1 MQDLRLIGVH
11 EDGEHLLLSDADG
24 GRFRVRVDEPLRTA
38 VRHDR
43 PRLGQ
48 QQVDAD
54 ASLRPRDVQ
63 ALIRAGSSAE
73 EVAER
78 SGWSVDKVRRYEG
91 PILAEREHVA
101 GLSRGVRVRG
111 RSSGAGAPT
120 LSVRVGERLKGR
132 GVDPSA
138 ASWDAWREEGGPWT
152 VVVTFAAGGRQRQAS
167 WHFDLADRTVT
178 AIDDEARWLSE
189 EEEPVPGPIPAPHL
203 SQGPSRTTTVY
214 DVEAEGGLRAAE
226 RPAAAA
232 TVETTGAERPARAER
247 GPEPLDLMTA
257 MRERSTA
264 RGRRKS
270 GARRG
275 TRKSPTNVPGAGEHV
290 PDDAVPLEDM
300 AYDPETMPPP
310 PAAHAH
316 PDLPDPLDARPEP
329 EAAAWAEAA
338 GLARD
343 DVAPA
348 ALDGDDAAA
357 DAEEPEAATAAVT
370 AAETETAEV
379 LESVQSL
386 ESPHR
391 TDEPVATPADTV
403 DDVEDD
409 VEDDAED
416 DASGVAPQDVAVEP
430 APAPGPSTAAVTET
444 PSPSEDPVPDAGSAP
459 DAGQPV
465 AAEPVAE
472 ERTAEEP
479 EAAEPEARDA
489 EAEEPAAEQA
499 EAEAEEPE
507 AAEPAAEPAPKPAPP
522 ARPSSRRNGRPSVP
536 SWDDIMFGA
545 RPGGR
550 S

>member
-24 GRFRVRVDEPLRTA
+24 GRFRVRVDEPLRA
-38 VRHDR
+38 AIRHDR

-48 QQVDAD
+48 QQVEAD
-54 ASLRPRDVQ
+54 AALRPRDVQ

-78 SGWSVDKVRRYEG
+78 SGWSVEKVRRYEG
-91 PILAEREHVA
+91 PIVAEREHVA

-132 GVDPSA
+132 GVDPAA

-189 EEEPVPGPIPAPHL
+189 EEEPAPGPIPAPHL
-203 SQGPSRTTTVY
+203 SVGPSRSTTVY
-214 DVEAEGGLRAAE
+214 DVEAEGGVRATQRSAPAE
-226 RPAAAA
+226 PERLEVPPRVDIPAA
-232 TVETTGAERPARAER
+232 R

-257 MRERSTA
+257 MRERTTA
-264 RGRRKS
+264 RRR
-270 GARRG
+270 RRG
-275 TRKSPTNVPGAGEHV
+275 GSRRGPRKAPTNLPGAGDQV
-290 PDDAVPLEDM
+290 PDDAMPLEDL
-300 AYDPETMPPP
+300 AYDPGTMPPP
-310 PAAHAH
+310 PGAHAH
-316 PDLPDPLDARPEP
+316 PEATDPLDARPEP

-338 GLARD
+338 G
-343 DVAPA
+343 A
-348 ALDGDDAAA
+348 ALDQSDPAPAVQAPEPDDEATAADTVGTTPA
-357 DAEEPEAATAAVT
+357 DAETAEVLEDA
-370 AAETETAEV
+370 ETAEV

-386 ESPHR
+386 EAPHR
-391 TDEPVATPADTV
+391 
-403 DDVEDD
+403 
-409 VEDDAED
+409 
-416 DASGVAPQDVAVEP
+416 APQPDEEPATKSAAASVQPLQPVESVDEASVEP
-430 APAPGPSTAAVTET
+430 RPVT
-444 PSPSEDPVPDAGSAP
+444 PV
-459 DAGQPV
+459 
-465 AAEPVAE
+465 
-472 ERTAEEP
+472 EP
-479 EAAEPEARDA
+479 EPEPEPEVERESPRVADVRPEPEV
-489 EAEEPAAEQA
+489 EAAPEPAAEKA
-499 EAEAEEPE
+499 PEPIPEVEPEPEPE
-507 AAEPAAEPAPKPAPP
+507 AETGPEPEDEAVPEPKAEAKPKPAAP
-522 ARPSSRRNGRPSVP
+522 ARRNGRPSVP

>member
-203 SQGPSRTTTVY
+203 SQGPGRTTTVY

-232 TVETTGAERPARAER
+232 TVETTDAERPARAER

-338 GLARD
+338 GLALD

-348 ALDGDDAAA
+348 PLAARRRGGRRGARGRRCCGHGRRDRDRRGARVGAVAGVPAPHRRAGDDARR
-357 DAEEPEAATAAVT
+357 
-370 AAETETAEV
+370 
-379 LESVQSL
+379 
-386 ESPHR
+386 HR
-391 TDEPVATPADTV
+391 GRRRDDGRRRGRRVRGRPAGRRRGAGARAGTV
-403 DDVEDD
+403 DRRRDRD
-409 VEDDAED
+409 
-416 DASGVAPQDVAVEP
+416 PLAVR
-430 APAPGPSTAAVTET
+430 GP
-444 PSPSEDPVPDAGSAP
+444 
-459 DAGQPV
+459 
-465 AAEPVAE
+465 
-472 ERTAEEP
+472 
-479 EAAEPEARDA
+479 
-489 EAEEPAAEQA
+489 
-499 EAEAEEPE
+499 
-507 AAEPAAEPAPKPAPP
+507 
-522 ARPSSRRNGRPSVP
+522 
-536 SWDDIMFGA
+536 GA
-545 RPGGR
+545 RGRVSARRRAAGGR
-550 S
+550 

>member
-48 QQVDAD
+48 QQIEAD
-54 ASLRPRDVQ
+54 AALRPRDVQ

-91 PILAEREHVA
+91 PIVAEREHVA

-203 SQGPSRTTTVY
+203 SPGPGRTTTVY

-226 RPAAAA
+226 RPSAAA
-232 TVETTGAERPARAER
+232 TAEPADAERPARAER

-338 GLARD
+338 GAALD
-343 DVAPA
+343 DAVPAATAATAAPA
-348 ALDGDDAAA
+348 APAPQDGGEA
-357 DAEEPEAATAAVT
+357 DAEEPEV
-370 AAETETAEV
+370 
-379 LESVQSL
+379 
-386 ESPHR
+386 
-391 TDEPVATPADTV
+391 
-403 DDVEDD
+403 
-409 VEDDAED
+409 
-416 DASGVAPQDVAVEP
+416 ASG
-430 APAPGPSTAAVTET
+430 GCH
-444 PSPSEDPVPDAGSAP
+444 
-459 DAGQPV
+459 
-465 AAEPVAE
+465 
-472 ERTAEEP
+472 
-479 EAAEPEARDA
+479 
-489 EAEEPAAEQA
+489 
-499 EAEAEEPE
+499 
-507 AAEPAAEPAPKPAPP
+507 
-522 ARPSSRRNGRPSVP
+522 GR
-536 SWDDIMFGA
+536 
-545 RPGGR
+545 
-550 S
+550 

>member
-111 RSSGAGAPT
+111 RSTGAGAPT

-203 SQGPSRTTTVY
+203 SQGPGRTTTVY
-214 DVEAEGGLRAAE
+214 DVEAEGGLRAAA

-232 TVETTGAERPARAER
+232 TVEPTDAERPARVER

-338 GLARD
+338 GLALD

-357 DAEEPEAATAAVT
+357 EAEEPEPAAAAVT

-391 TDEPVATPADTV
+391 TDEPVTTPADTV
-403 DDVEDD
+403 DDAV
-409 VEDDAED
+409 DDAED
-416 DASGVAPQDVAVEP
+416 DASGSPRRTSSWSRRPRRNVDRRRDRDPLAVRRTRCP
-430 APAPGPSTAAVTET
+430 RPGQRPT
-444 PSPSEDPVPDAGSAP
+444 PGSRWPRSARPRSARPRNPRLRSPRPGT
-459 DAGQPV
+459 
-465 AAEPVAE
+465 
-472 ERTAEEP
+472 RR
-479 EAAEPEARDA
+479 AR
-489 EAEEPAAEQA
+489 PKA

>member
-1 MQDLRLIGVH
+1 MAMQDLRLIGVH

-48 QQVDAD
+48 QQVEAD

-78 SGWSVDKVRRYEG
+78 SGWTVDKVRRYEG
-91 PILAEREHVA
+91 PIVAEREHVA

-120 LSVRVGERLKGR
+120 LSVRVAERLKGR

-203 SQGPSRTTTVY
+203 SQGPGRTTTTVY
-214 DVEAEGGLRAAE
+214 DVEAEGGLRAAA
-226 RPAAAA
+226 RPAAA
-232 TVETTGAERPARAER
+232 TVEPTDAERPVRAER
-247 GPEPLDLMTA
+247 DPEPLDLMTA

-275 TRKSPTNVPGAGEHV
+275 PRKSPTHVPGAGEHV

-310 PAAHAH
+310 PAAHDH

-329 EAAAWAEAA
+329 LAAACAEAA
-338 GLARD
+338 GLALAD
-343 DVAPA
+343 ASPAPQ
-348 ALDGDDAAA
+348 DGDDDAT
-357 DAEEPEAATAAVT
+357 DAEEPEVAAAAITV
-370 AAETETAEV
+370 AEAETAEV

-391 TDEPVATPADTV
+391 SDEPVATPAD
-403 DDVEDD
+403 DDTDD
-409 VEDDAED
+409 HAADH
-416 DASGVAPQDVAVEP
+416 ASEVAAQDVAVEP
-430 APAPGPSTAAVTET
+430 EPAPEPAATVASSTAQDLAPEAV
-444 PSPSEDPVPDAGSAP
+444 AAP
-459 DAGQPV
+459 DAEQPE

-472 ERTAEEP
+472 RPVARERTAEQP
-479 EAAEPEARDA
+479 ELEQEAGDTD
-489 EAEEPAAEQA
+489 
-499 EAEAEEPE
+499 AEEPE
-507 AAEPAAEPAPKPAPP
+507 AAEPADELAPKPAPP

-536 SWDDIMFGA
+536 SWDDSMFGA